1 MIARKHGRKTL
12 FKFGVILFTLPFF
25 VFLGCTRQVSWIHME
40 PKSVELNKLD
50 ETFQIK
56 AAALD
61 KENKPVPEATLTWE
75 SSNPEVATVDN
86 NGLLTAKGS
95 GNTVITALAANGE
108 KAVLQCKVSILSSIV
123 VEPAELTLKVGEKH
137 ELKTKVL
144 NEKGELF
151 EDQMVGWASADASVV
166 FVDDLGTITAV
177 APGEAMITATTPS
190 KELSHVYGSSKITV
204 TASE

>member
-1 MIARKHGRKTL
+1 MIARKHSRKTL
-12 FKFGVILFTLPFF
+12 FKFGVILFTLPLF

-204 TASE
+204 TPAE

>member
-1 MIARKHGRKTL
+1 M
-12 FKFGVILFTLPFF
+12 
-25 VFLGCTRQVSWIHME
+25 
-40 PKSVELNKLD
+40 
-50 ETFQIK
+50 
-56 AAALD
+56 
-61 KENKPVPEATLTWE
+61 
-75 SSNPEVATVDN
+75 DN

-95 GNTVITALAANGE
+95 GNTVITVLAANGE

-190 KELSHVYGSSKITV
+190 KELSHVYGSSKISV
-204 TASE
+204 TPAE